1 MQECKTCAIN
11 KPKKDFH
18 TTGKN
23 KTLKKECKDCVNK
36 KRREARKENP
46 DKYRQQDQKSYTKH
60 KDKVIAKSKIYYQN
74 NKESILKHCK
84 DSYDKEKVKIKNK
97 NYYENN
103 KEELLSKVHTYYEEN
118 KEKICA
124 QKKEYRK
131 SINGRLSIRNGRQ
144 NRRIKEKEAADG
156 TITKESLKNLDKM
169 QNSQCYYCK
178 TTIDIQSP
186 LTHLD
191 HLTPLS
197 KGGLHSITN
206 VAWTCAACNLKKNNK
221 TEEEFKCQLQLTMTD
236 QTS

>member
-36 KRREARKENP
+36 KRRESRKENP

-60 KDKVIAKSKIYYQN
+60 KDKVLTKSKIYYQD
-74 NKESILKHCK
+74 NKESILKHRK
-84 DSYDKEKVKIKNK
+84 DSYDKEKTKMYNK

-118 KEKICA
+118 KEKICV

-131 SINGRLSIRNGRQ
+131 SINGRLSIRNSRQ

-156 TITKESLKNLDKM
+156 TINKESLKNLAEM

-206 VAWTCAACNLKKNNK
+206 VTWTCAACNLKKNNK